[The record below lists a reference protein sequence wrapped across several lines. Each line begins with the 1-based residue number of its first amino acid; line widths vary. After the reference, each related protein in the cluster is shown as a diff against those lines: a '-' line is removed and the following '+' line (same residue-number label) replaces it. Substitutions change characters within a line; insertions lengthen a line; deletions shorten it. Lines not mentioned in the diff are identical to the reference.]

1 MLPKEFSGDKE
12 AWRRKWRAK
21 QKQIE
26 AEDGQGAAIESGNP
40 EPEGVESRDGEAKNG
55 NA

>member
-21 QKQIE
+21 QKQT
-26 AEDGQGAAIESGNP
+26 EDGQGKDVEVGSPAP
-40 EPEGVESRDGEAKNG
+40 DEGDALDGEAGSDNT
-55 NA
+55 

>member
-21 QKQIE
+21 QKQTE
-26 AEDGQGAAIESGNP
+26 AQDGQGADA
-40 EPEGVESRDGEAKNG
+40 EPGDPKSEDVEARDREARNG

>member
-12 AWRRKWRAK
+12 AWWRKWRAK

-26 AEDGQGAAIESGNP
+26 AEDGQGTAAGSGNP
-40 EPEGVESRDGEAKNG
+40 EPEGVESRDGEVKNG